1 MALGEAHLT
10 VRRRLGRIFQSL
22 TIRNYRLFATGQL
35 VKLIGVWMQFTA
47 QYWLVL
53 QLSHDS
59 GTALGTV
66 VALQFLPVL
75 FLSLYGGKLAD
86 RYDKR
91 KLLIVVNA
99 AWSVLSLILALMIL
113 SGVVRLWHVFVFAGL
128 LGVVNAIETPV
139 RQAFV
144 SEMVDTRL
152 LPNALAL
159 SAATFNSARIVGPAV
174 AGLAI
179 AWFGTGPVFLVS
191 ALSSIS
197 PVFSFVRMHA
207 AELHREDLPSQD
219 ARQVS
224 IRDGLRYVW
233 RRSDLVMVM
242 TMIAIVGAVGFNFGI
257 TLPILAKTTY
267 DTGAE
272 AFGLFTTLLAIGSL
286 SGALASTGRRERP
299 SAYVVIGSA
308 MLFGALEA
316 AVGLVTSF
324 WLVSLLLVPTGFFMI
339 FFAQSANQRV
349 QLGADAAY
357 RGRVMA
363 LYVLVFLGSTPVG
376 GPLIGWF
383 AEVAGAPASIW
394 VGGLVSLVT
403 AAVALALQLRSSG
416 DRLRVRMRPR
426 PRVYVTAQ
434 ESIAPARVG

>member
-1 MALGEAHLT
+1 MRT
-10 VRRRLGRIFQSL
+10 RLGRIFQSL
-22 TIRNYRLFATGQL
+22 KVRNYRLFATGQL
-35 VKLIGVWMQFTA
+35 IKLTGVWMQFTA

-53 QLSHDS
+53 QLSDDS
-59 GTALGTV
+59 GTALGLV

-86 RYDKR
+86 RHDKR
-91 KLLIVVNA
+91 KLLILVNA
-99 AWSVLSLILALMIL
+99 AWSVLSLAFALMIM

-128 LGVVNAIETPV
+128 LGVANAIENPA

-174 AGLAI
+174 AGVAI

-191 ALSSIS
+191 AISSIS
-197 PVFSFVRMHA
+197 PVLSLVRMRVT
-207 AELHREDLPSQD
+207 ELHREDLPPAA
-219 ARQVS
+219 AREAS

-242 TMIAIVGAVGFNFGI
+242 TMIAVVGALGFNFGI

-267 DTGAE
+267 QTGAE
-272 AFGLFTTLLAIGSL
+272 AFGLLTTLLALGSL
-286 SGALASTGRRERP
+286 AGALASTGRRERP

-308 MLFGALEA
+308 LVFGALA
-316 AVGLVTSF
+316 VAVGLASSF
-324 WLVSLLLVPTGFFMI
+324 WLASLLLVPTGFFMV

-376 GPLIGWF
+376 GPLIGWL

-394 VGGLVSLVT
+394 LGGLVSLVT
-403 AAVALALQLRSSG
+403 AVIALALQLRSSG

-426 PRVYVTAQ
+426 PRLYVSVAE
-434 ESIAPARVG
+434 ESIAASPARVG